1 MLEEWALG
9 VQGEVRSVVKLL
21 YVQSPDFLRCVQ
33 VTSAPTWEDQ
43 TAEGAW
49 GSPVEE
55 RPASSGPNMWMISF
69 NPHSTPARFLFV
81 LFSCQAMS
89 DSSPP
94 HGLQHAS
101 LPCPLP
107 FPRVCPKFMSVESVM
122 PSNHLILCL
131 YLLPSVFPSIRVF
144 SSESA
149 VHIRCPKY
157 WSLSFSIGPF
167 SEFIVALLAVQ
178 GILKSLLQH
187 QSLKAS
193 LLRHSASLRS
203 SSHIHT

>member
-1 MLEEWALG
+1 MEIGKQNGGSCEDGEGGCVEDMMLEEWALG

-21 YVQSPDFLRCVQ
+21 YVQSPDFLRCMQ

-122 PSNHLILCL
+122 PSNHLILCTL
-131 YLLPSVFPSIRVF
+131 FFYLQSFPASG
-144 SSESA
+144 
-149 VHIRCPKY
+149 
-157 WSLSFSIGPF
+157 SFPVSQLFTSGVQSIG
-167 SEFIVALLAVQ
+167 A
-178 GILKSLLQH
+178 
-187 QSLKAS
+187 
-193 LLRHSASLRS
+193 
-203 SSHIHT
+203 